1 MSTKIDSTI
10 HLLSEKLT
18 ETAAK
23 HGAEIIGKWEADLEA
38 ADFRGAKTIHTELG
52 TLRHHLEGGKLD
64 GAVVGEL
71 MVKLGE
77 ATERAAAHAEGTSGE
92 RLAKMAETLIR
103 AGKGLGAEIH

>member
-10 HLLSEKLT
+10 HLLSDKLT
-18 ETAAK
+18 EAAAK

-38 ADFRGAKTIHTELG
+38 ADFRGAKTIHTDLG
-52 TLRHHLEGGKLD
+52 TLRHHLEGGTLD

-92 RLAKMAETLIR
+92 RLTKLGETLVT
-103 AGKGLGAEIH
+103 AGKGLNAGGQ

>member
-38 ADFRGAKTIHTELG
+38 ADFHGAKTIYADLTK
-52 TLRHHLEGGKLD
+52 LRHHLEGGELN
-64 GAVVGEL
+64 GVAIGEMLVG
-71 MVKLGE
+71 LGGS
-77 ATERAAAHAEGTSGE
+77 TERAAAHAEGTSGE

-103 AGKGLGAEIH
+103 AGKSLGADIH